1 MAKMK
6 ALQEPKPSVIVQR
19 YQFNLRQQ
27 ATTELVAEY
36 VAALRKLAKHCNFGD
51 SLNEMLRDRLLC
63 GIANPT
69 VQKHL
74 LAELELTLT
83 KAVTKAQVVELA
95 ERDQRKFKQSR
106 TLPRTFTSF
115 HSRQLLRLPQ
125 TDHGRLSKTNHLQH
139 FVTAVVV
146 NIISQHVDSRLKFV
160 ITVIREATLLKFAK
174 LKWHSQH

>member
-51 SLNEMLRDRLLC
+51 SLSEMLRDRLLC

-74 LAELELTLT
+74 LAEPELTLT

-95 ERDQRKFKQSR
+95 ERGSKEIQAIKDPPKDIHKFSQSS
-106 TLPRTFTSF
+106 T
-115 HSRQLLRLPQ
+115 
-125 TDHGRLSKTNHLQH
+125 SKTSSNRPRE
-139 FVTAVVV
+139 VVKDKSSSAFCHRCGGKH
-146 NIISQHVDSRLKFV
+146 NQS
-160 ITVIREATLLKFAK
+160 TC
-174 LKWHSQH
+174 